1 MPSIDKI
8 IPRYLNSDDDE
19 RLIKRTEMVDAQN
32 VRVSVDSEIDAQVLK
47 NAWGNISRAD
57 TIENGTIPAG
67 TNVVIGTVADEQSAQ
82 IYYFCYNSATNH
94 TIFRYDQNAKK
105 TFIVYQGS
113 VLQFTEEGHVDADIV
128 RLSNHNI
135 LLYFNDSLSQPK
147 KINATLAEQSIS
159 GAGVKYPAVFWV
171 VSVP

>member
-57 TIENGTIPAG
+57 TIEKGT
-67 TNVVIGTVADEQSAQ
+67 
-82 IYYFCYNSATNH
+82 
-94 TIFRYDQNAKK
+94 
-105 TFIVYQGS
+105 GS
-113 VLQFTEEGHVDADIV
+113 
-128 RLSNHNI
+128 
-135 LLYFNDSLSQPK
+135 
-147 KINATLAEQSIS
+147 
-159 GAGVKYPAVFWV
+159 
-171 VSVP
+171 